1 MTFNFASFCSTE
13 IILPSQIY
21 SSINIP
27 MIWKVIL
34 LGDGSFTRH
43 CQIITCGDTKINHIS
58 TSVYSKTQNPS
69 QSYVNRKVWIGN
81 NSRNKLIFASS
92 WWNIEKY
99 EAIYKCPSRAIGSFF
114 IQSELDCYR
123 DIHGIF
129 LGYSAEL
136 ESLFLVQGPFWGR
149 YYTLFHNG
157 KPISVIYEIFS
168 PLLENFQ

>member
-1 MTFNFASFCSTE
+1 
-13 IILPSQIY
+13 
-21 SSINIP
+21 

-43 CQIITCGDTKINHIS
+43 CQIITYGETTITHIS
-58 TSVYSKTQNPS
+58 TSIYSKPQNLL
-69 QSYVNRKVWIGN
+69 QSYVNRQVWIGN
-81 NSRNKLIFASS
+81 NLKNKLIFASS
-92 WWNIEKY
+92 WWNSDKY
-99 EAIYKCPSRAIGSFF
+99 EAIYKYPSRAIGSVF

-136 ESLFLVQGPFWGR
+136 ESFFSVSGPFWGR
-149 YYTLFHNG
+149 YYTLFHEE
-157 KPISVIYEIFS
+157 KPISIIYEIFS